1 MGGGG
6 GGGGISLR
14 SKIVNGETVK
24 LKCGECE
31 VGREMKTL
39 GLE

>member
-1 MGGGG
+1 MGG

-24 LKCGECE
+24 LKWVNVKSGE
-31 VGREMKTL
+31 K
-39 GLE
+39 